1 MGVHD
6 VATFEVPG
14 SGGQFF
20 AKNTAEEPIVWL
32 PTGVQLTLDFVA
44 PAGPGADTRNVVGFK
59 PTITVTVLDRTPR
72 KLRFSIKANTAD
84 AFYVQG
90 QDAQGRQTNIGVFA
104 GDFKNHPGM
113 DIDLLANLCRA
124 GDALKLLR
132 VQQLL
137 YNQEENIFNQNSSA
151 NLHKFGRM
159 MCGAVAKGRAI
170 ELFSDVNVLDYTH
183 PYHEPLG
190 ASPVSSRFEVK
201 YRSDIITKVRLKIV
215 SLLTKGTPVRVGVL
229 DSPVGMMPHDHK
241 LIAWDAGGHTVVI
254 VGCDKS
260 GMDFMYVDPW
270 YGGSKMTYAGGMMPP
285 VECKSAGVF
294 NAQQHLTRKVGD
306 DPVSVPNL
314 LVQRWDT
321 YGTFNWARGNYL
333 EVVAGPSI

>member
-6 VATFEVPG
+6 MATFEVPG

-20 AKNTAEEPIVWL
+20 AKNTAGEPMVWL
-32 PTGVQLTLDFVA
+32 PTGVTLALDFVA
-44 PAGPGADTRNVVGFK
+44 PAGSGADARNVVGFK
-59 PTITVTVLDRTPR
+59 PTIAVTVLDRTPR
-72 KLRFSIKANTAD
+72 KLGFSIKASVPD
-84 AFYVQG
+84 AYYVQG
-90 QDAQGRQTNIGVFA
+90 TDAQGHQSNIGVFA

-113 DIDLLANLCRA
+113 DIDLLAKLCRA

-137 YNQEENIFNQNSSA
+137 YNQDGNIFDQNSRA
-151 NLHKFGRM
+151 NLHKFGPM

-170 ELFSDVNVLDYTH
+170 DLFGDVNVLDYTH
-183 PYHEPLG
+183 PYHEPLDT
-190 ASPVSSRFEVK
+190 SWVSNRFEVK
-201 YRSDIITKVRLKIV
+201 YRSDVITKVRLKIV
-215 SLLTKGTPVRVGVL
+215 SLLAKGIPVRVGVL
-229 DSPVGMMPHDHK
+229 DSPVGMMPHHHN

-254 VGCDKS
+254 VGCDNA
-260 GMDFMYVDPW
+260 GMNFMYVDPW
-270 YGGSKMTYAGGMMPP
+270 FDGSRMTYAGGMMPP
-285 VECKSAGVF
+285 VECKSMGVF
-294 NAQQHLTRKVGD
+294 NAQQHSTRKVGD

-321 YGTFNWARGNYL
+321 YGTFSWAGGNYL